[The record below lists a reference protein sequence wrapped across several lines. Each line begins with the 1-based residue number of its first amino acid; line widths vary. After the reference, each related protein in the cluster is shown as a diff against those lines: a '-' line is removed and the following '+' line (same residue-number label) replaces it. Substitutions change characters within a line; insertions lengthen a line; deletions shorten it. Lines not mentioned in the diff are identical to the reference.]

1 MNGAGRS
8 VWVGRVLSALAVL
21 FLGFDTAIKLVQLP
35 VVGET
40 LAQLGYPSDLGLTI
54 GIVELVC
61 LVLYAVPRTAV
72 LGAILLT
79 AVFGGAHREPHSH
92 RVAVVHPHLVRRLS
106 GVVRLGRAVSTQ
118 RASPRS
124 HPAATLTCSRNKH
137 ESRNFEGRNAHRL
150 RAARQRSRAADDR
163 RRALQPC
170 IRADAEN
177 RRVARGAFHGVPLRP
192 ARSR

>member
-1 MNGAGRS
+1 MNGVGRS

-79 AVFGGAHREPHSH
+79 AVFGGAIASH
-92 RVAVVHPHLVRRLS
+92 IRI
-106 GVVRLGRAVSTQ
+106 
-118 RASPRS
+118 ASPLFTHILFGVYLGLFVWGGLYLRS
-124 HPAATLTCSRNKH
+124 A
-137 ESRNFEGRNAHRL
+137 RL
-150 RAARQRSRAADDR
+150 RDLIPLQR
-163 RRALQPC
+163 
-170 IRADAEN
+170 
-177 RRVARGAFHGVPLRP
+177 
-192 ARSR
+192 